1 MKFRIIRKTI
11 EGYEPA
17 YYFQECYFGFWWVTV
32 LWGTNYEPI
41 KQMAEKHVARLQE
54 KPPEDKVLWEIKI

>member
-11 EGYEPA
+11 DGYEPA
-17 YYFQECYFGFWWVTV
+17 YFFQERWFGFWWVTI
-32 LWGTNYEPI
+32 LWYDDYGHV
-41 KQMAEKHVARLQE
+41 KSLAETHVARLQE

>member
-11 EGYEPA
+11 EGYQPA

-32 LWGTNYEPI
+32 LWGTDYDHI
-41 KQMAEKHVARLQE
+41 KGLAENHVARLQQ